1 MAAPSGSMRF
11 AELLAISLQALRV
24 NKLRSGLTLL
34 GVVIGVMTVVSV
46 LSVISGLNDFVLNK
60 VVNLNPDV
68 LVFTKYG
75 IIRNRQEFILAQ
87 RRKPVT
93 TRDLQVVRAEC
104 RSCAAVGAEARQVA
118 PVHAGPRKLSD
129 VPITGYT
136 ANISTLLNVDLQAG
150 RFFTPLEEE
159 HAAAV
164 AVIGYDVKDQLFPTL
179 DPIGRTLYVRGYPL
193 RVIGLQA
200 KLGKVLG
207 ENRDK
212 VMFVPLTFLQKVMTS
227 DEGIA
232 IFVRPVRGMEGLEE
246 TEGEVRT
253 LLRSLRKTPFRSDD
267 PFGIVGA
274 EAIQS
279 LWRSISAGA
288 FAVMVLISGI
298 TLVVGGIVIANIMF
312 VSVVERTHEIGL
324 RMALGAR
331 KRDIKRQF
339 LLESSM
345 LATLGGAGG
354 VLGGALV
361 ALAVSQ
367 IFPADVK
374 LAFVAIGLVT
384 AAVTGLLAGLAP
396 AAAAAK
402 LPPVEALRHE

>member
-1 MAAPSGSMRF
+1 MSFS
-11 AELLAISLQALRV
+11 ELVAVSLHALRL

-34 GVVIGVMTVVSV
+34 GVIIGVMTVVSV
-46 LSVISGLNDFVLNK
+46 LSVISGLNDYVLNK

-75 IIRNRQEFILAQ
+75 IIRSRQEFVLAQ
-87 RRKPVT
+87 KRKAVT
-93 TRDLQVVRAEC
+93 ARDLQVVRAEC
-104 RSCAAVGAEARQVA
+104 HSCAAVGAQAQQVA
-118 PVHAGPRKLSD
+118 TVHAGPRKLSD

-136 ANISTLLNVDLQAG
+136 ANVLTLLNVDLQAG
-150 RFFTPLEEE
+150 RFFTPLEDE

-179 DPIGRTLYVRGYPL
+179 DPVGRTVYVRGYPL
-193 RVIGLQA
+193 RVIGLQS
-200 KLGKVLG
+200 KQGNVLG
-207 ENRDK
+207 QNRDK
-212 VMFVPLTFLQKVMTS
+212 AMFVPLSFLQKVMTS
-227 DEGIA
+227 NDGIA
-232 IFVRPVRGMEGLEE
+232 IMIRPVGGMKGLDEA
-246 TEGEVRT
+246 EGEVRT
-253 LLRSLRKTPFRSDD
+253 LLRSLRKTPFKSED
-267 PFGIVGA
+267 PFGVVGA

-279 LWRSISAGA
+279 LWRSISAAA

-298 TLVVGGIVIANIMF
+298 SLVVGGIVIANIMF

-339 LLESSM
+339 LLESSV

-367 IFPADVK
+367 VFPAEVK
-374 LAFVAIGLVT
+374 LLFVAIGLGT
-384 AAVTGLLAGLAP
+384 ATLTGLVAGLAP
-396 AAAAAK
+396 AAAAAR
-402 LPPVEALRHE
+402 LAPVEALRHE